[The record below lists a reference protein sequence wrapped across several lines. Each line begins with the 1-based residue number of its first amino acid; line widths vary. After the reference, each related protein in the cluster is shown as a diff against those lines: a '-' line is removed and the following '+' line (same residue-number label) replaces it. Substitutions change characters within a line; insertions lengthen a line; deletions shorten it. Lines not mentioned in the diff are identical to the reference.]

1 MTLPKRPGP
10 YILTLLLVIL
20 IVLVMGL
27 FKMVSM
33 PEWSQ
38 LRQSKEAK
46 STPSKKDSLPSLP
59 NPGSSEAA
67 PVLID
72 PMLQARADQLHEADQ
87 PPERDLE
94 IIAEFL
100 QTYGRARG
108 GNPIGGNTE
117 ITAAL
122 TGADG
127 HQGRVFPPIHRT
139 IKNGQLTDRWG
150 TPYWFHPNSGSEM
163 EIRSAGPD
171 KELFTLDDVVINPS
185 PSGLGATPVESP
197 PLPK

>member
-33 PEWSQ
+33 PEWSR

-46 STPSKKDSLPSLP
+46 SPPSKKGSLPALP
-59 NPGSSEAA
+59 NPGSSEAV

-108 GNPIGGNTE
+108 GNPIGGNAE

-122 TGADG
+122 TGTDG
-127 HQGRVFPPIHRT
+127 HQGRVYPPIHRT
-139 IKNGQLTDRWG
+139 IKDGQLTDRWG

-171 KELFTLDDVVINPS
+171 KELFTLDDVVLNPS
-185 PSGLGATPVESP
+185 PSGLGATPGESP
-197 PLPK
+197 SLPK

>member
-10 YILTLLLVIL
+10 YVLTFLLVIL
-20 IVLVMGL
+20 IVLVLGL
-27 FKMVSM
+27 FRMVSM
-33 PEWSQ
+33 PEWSR
-38 LRQSKEAK
+38 LSKSKGNK
-46 STPSKKDSLPSLP
+46 STEATQVSPPSLP
-59 NPGSSEAA
+59 NPGASVPP
-67 PVLID
+67 PVFID

-87 PPERDLE
+87 PPEKDLE
-94 IIAEFL
+94 IISEFL

-108 GNPIGGNTE
+108 GNPIGGNAE

-127 HQGRVFPPIHRT
+127 HQGRVYPPIHRT

-171 KELFTLDDVVINPS
+171 KELFTQDDVVLNPS
-185 PSGLGATPVESP
+185 PSGLGATPAESP
-197 PLPK
+197 PVSN